1 MSSDEQQPID
11 LDALRNPKGR
21 TMTWRRRLAYAVGTP
36 IALALVR
43 LLWMTYRVETVAGE
57 ASIDGVIASRRA
69 HVPCYW
75 HRDIL
80 VCLMIIKTWVERGFD
95 AGIIISPSV
104 DGEVPSTIARSWGVK
119 VVRGSATRTGTLAM
133 REMHKVMKAGTSI
146 ITAADGPVGP
156 AYFFKAGVVLTSRI
170 GSAPMLPIA
179 CAADRAWYLKRWDD
193 FMIPKPFARIAV
205 AVGEPHSVPAG
216 TSADGL
222 EEERQIMQDAVN
234 SLAERSKTA
243 LAASGSR

>member
-1 MSSDEQQPID
+1 MPSEEQKPID
-11 LDALRNPKGR
+11 VEALRNPQGR
-21 TMTWRRRLAYAVGTP
+21 TMTWPRRLAYAIGTP
-36 IALALVR
+36 IALGLIR
-43 LLWMTYRVETVAGE
+43 LLWMTYRVRTITGGGTV
-57 ASIDGVIASRRA
+57 DQVIASQRA

-80 VCLMIIKTWVERGFD
+80 ICLMTIKGWVERGFD

-104 DGEVPSTIARSWGVK
+104 DGEVPSTIAGSWGVK

-133 REMHKVMKAGTSI
+133 REMHQVMKAGTSI

-170 GSAPMLPIA
+170 GKAPMLPIA

-193 FMIPKPFARIAV
+193 FMIPKPFARIAI
-205 AVGEPHSVPAG
+205 AVGDPHSVPPG
-216 TSADGL
+216 TSAEGL
-222 EEERQIMQDAVN
+222 EEQRQIMQDAVN
-234 SLAERSKTA
+234 SLFERSKAA
-243 LAASGSR
+243 LDTTGSR